1 MSSPIDLDDP
11 ADAGYLVERKRM
23 KIRQAWRGV
32 QAFALVG
39 TLVSLFAIVP
49 VWTFSHVAGVVMALV
64 FLGMLV
70 TAAGTWFVGVFQD

>member
-1 MSSPIDLDDP
+1 MSSPIDLEDP

-23 KIRQAWRGV
+23 RIRKAWRGV

-49 VWTFSHVAGVVMALV
+49 AWTLSPAAGVVMALV
-64 FLGMLV
+64 FLGLLV
-70 TAAGTWFVGVFQD
+70 TAAGSWFVGVFQD